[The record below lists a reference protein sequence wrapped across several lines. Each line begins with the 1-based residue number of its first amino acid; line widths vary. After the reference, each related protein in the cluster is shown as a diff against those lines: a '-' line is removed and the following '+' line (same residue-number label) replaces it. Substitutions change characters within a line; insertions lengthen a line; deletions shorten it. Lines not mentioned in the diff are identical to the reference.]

1 MHPVLPPLPAA
12 EPSMDPPERTTRAS
26 VFDTPP
32 VVLFCGAPQPLTAAD
47 LDAHHPWRVQML
59 PIDYKNSQSLPKR
72 QKIARKSLDPPT
84 EAAAKMKSNGCG
96 ARVHAG
102 AVPKRGGSMWRGSQK
117 GMADIVLALE
127 DKYIPAT
134 MRSVIKSRSEGCGCL
149 RSPVGCA
156 VCGNPLGAFIMHC
169 TVHTYFDSPSF
180 VCEFVPS
187 AVSPPLLP
195 ASDSTFASVPPIL
208 PTTISPPWT
217 RFPPGYAVVTTHDA
231 DLAATR
237 RAVGMSRRPD
247 PLTPGRFIYS
257 DVTQT
262 QHAALL
268 AQTEARI
275 RASEA
280 VLAGA
285 RARIRE
291 AAARITRLRGQVDR
305 VAAGMRRE
313 EEEEDGDPSADEAA
327 TAQVLVEGALL
338 QDDAAMLEDSAVMA
352 EEGVALVE
360 EAEAQRMSIV
370 AANQLADMVA
380 ANQRAARAR
389 ASMFP
394 DSAPFYEAPASS
406 TPGLIYPGPVWS
418 AGIRAEVQAEDAEDD
433 FVDPYALDIP
443 GPVTFTVRPYR
454 GMP

>member
-1 MHPVLPPLPAA
+1 MHPVLPSLRAA
-12 EPSMDPPERTTRAS
+12 DEASIDPPERTTRAS
-26 VFDTPP
+26 VVDTPP
-32 VVLFCGAPQPLTAAD
+32 VVLFCGAPQPLTTAA
-47 LDAHHPWRVQML
+47 LDAHRPWRVQML
-59 PIDYKNSQSLPKR
+59 PIDYIDSQPLPKR
-72 QKIARKSLDPPT
+72 QKIARKSLDSPT
-84 EAAAKMKSNGCG
+84 EADAKMKSNGCG

-217 RFPPGYAVVTTHDA
+217 RFPPGYAVATTRDA
-231 DLAATR
+231 DPAATP

-268 AQTEARI
+268 AQTERRI

-291 AAARITRLRGQVDR
+291 AAARIVRLRGQVDR
-305 VAAGMRRE
+305 VAAGLRRE
-313 EEEEDGDPSADEAA
+313 EEEEDGDASADEAA
-327 TAQVLVEGALL
+327 AAQVLVEGALL
-338 QDDAAMLEDSAVMA
+338 QDNAAMLEEDTVMA

-370 AANQLADMVA
+370 AAHQLAGMVA

-394 DSAPFYEAPASS
+394 DTVPFYEAPASS
-406 TPGLIYPGPVWS
+406 TPGLIYPGPGWS
-418 AGIRAEVQAEDAEDD
+418 AGIRAEVQAEDAEDG
-433 FVDPYALDIP
+433 FVDPY
-443 GPVTFTVRPYR
+443 FTARPYR
-454 GMP
+454 GMT